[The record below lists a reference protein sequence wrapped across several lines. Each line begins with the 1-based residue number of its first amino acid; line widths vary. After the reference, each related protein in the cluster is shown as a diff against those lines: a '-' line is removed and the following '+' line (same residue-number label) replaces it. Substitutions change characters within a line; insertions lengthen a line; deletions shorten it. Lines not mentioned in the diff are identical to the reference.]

1 MNNKEQL
8 LREGKIKSVIF
19 RLAIPL
25 VISQLINVMYNIVD
39 RIYIG
44 NIPIIGE
51 DALAGLGITFPVL
64 MIVSAFAALFG
75 MGGAPL
81 ASIKL
86 GQGKKNEAKNIMVHS
101 LIMLLLIGVILT
113 LILIIF
119 NEGILILFGAKK
131 EIIGYAHSYM
141 LIYAL
146 GTTSVM
152 LTLGLNSY
160 ISAQGF
166 SKTAMMT
173 VLIGAIINIILDP
186 IFIYLL
192 DMGVSG
198 AALATIISQ
207 TISAIYVLK
216 FLTSN
221 KPIFKLS
228 FTKFN
233 LNYKT
238 ILSIAALGIS
248 PFIMQS
254 TESLV
259 QITFNIQV
267 KNYGGND
274 YVIYI
279 NIITIMLL
287 VMQIIM
293 LPLMGLA
300 QGATPVISY
309 NYGAGKIER
318 VKEAFKIL
326 LITSLIYS
334 FAFYLIIFIA
344 PNLFIRI
351 FNSNPNVLQIAPNI
365 FRIFFIGIS
374 IMGIQIACQNTFMAL
389 KQPVISLFLALLR
402 KIVLLIPLT
411 LILPKYFGI
420 NGVFYAEA
428 IADIVAVII
437 TAIVF
442 ALSFNKILLRKSY

>member
-131 EIIGYAHSYM
+131 EIIGYARSYM

-186 IFIYLL
+186 IWL
-192 DMGVSG
+192 
-198 AALATIISQ
+198 
-207 TISAIYVLK
+207 
-216 FLTSN
+216 
-221 KPIFKLS
+221 
-228 FTKFN
+228 
-233 LNYKT
+233 
-238 ILSIAALGIS
+238 
-248 PFIMQS
+248 
-254 TESLV
+254 
-259 QITFNIQV
+259 
-267 KNYGGND
+267 
-274 YVIYI
+274 
-279 NIITIMLL
+279 
-287 VMQIIM
+287 
-293 LPLMGLA
+293 
-300 QGATPVISY
+300 
-309 NYGAGKIER
+309 
-318 VKEAFKIL
+318 
-326 LITSLIYS
+326 
-334 FAFYLIIFIA
+334 
-344 PNLFIRI
+344 
-351 FNSNPNVLQIAPNI
+351 
-365 FRIFFIGIS
+365 
-374 IMGIQIACQNTFMAL
+374 
-389 KQPVISLFLALLR
+389 
-402 KIVLLIPLT
+402 
-411 LILPKYFGI
+411 
-420 NGVFYAEA
+420 
-428 IADIVAVII
+428 
-437 TAIVF
+437 
-442 ALSFNKILLRKSY
+442 